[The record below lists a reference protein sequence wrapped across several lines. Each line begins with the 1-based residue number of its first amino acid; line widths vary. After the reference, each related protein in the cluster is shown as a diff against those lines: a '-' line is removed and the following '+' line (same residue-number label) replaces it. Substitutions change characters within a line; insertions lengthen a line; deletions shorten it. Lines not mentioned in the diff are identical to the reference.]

1 MLLHEIKPN
10 IKYSMLLSHNKKN
23 IAGFRNRSST
33 CNLQELNVLYPNIVS
48 IIEKAPQAGKLSVF
62 SYLFLQPIQGT
73 IHHSLQL
80 SLNFTFILMP
90 YIILAYVYVLNSKRH
105 VTCNKVCK
113 YFVWWHYVCKILQ
126 WVWVRLW
133 TEFSLCPRSD
143 YYYIFCLHYNAVKTS
158 IFFCF
163 ILFLCTTLP
172 CVTIIGFFLN

>member
-48 IIEKAPQAGKLSVF
+48 IIEKSGF
-62 SYLFLQPIQGT
+62 SYLLLWPIQVTMRLYIIAYNGT
-73 IHHSLQL
+73 GL
-80 SLNFTFILMP
+80 SLNFTFILVP
-90 YIILAYVYVLNSKRH
+90 YMILAYVYVLDSKRH
-105 VTCNKVCK
+105 VTCNKVWK

-143 YYYIFCLHYNAVKTS
+143 YYYNFCLHYNANLVLTS
-158 IFFCF
+158 IR
-163 ILFLCTTLP
+163 
-172 CVTIIGFFLN
+172 IIKSYT